1 MEAPSVV
8 ADTTCDWVKPI
19 YLSDHDIDVMD
30 CQTKNA
36 ILCITKRGRRLP
48 KTKRKLTVVGINF
61 QKELM

>member
-36 ILCITKRGRRLP
+36 ILAH
-48 KTKRKLTVVGINF
+48 N
-61 QKELM
+61 KEWQATAKNKAKAHSSRY